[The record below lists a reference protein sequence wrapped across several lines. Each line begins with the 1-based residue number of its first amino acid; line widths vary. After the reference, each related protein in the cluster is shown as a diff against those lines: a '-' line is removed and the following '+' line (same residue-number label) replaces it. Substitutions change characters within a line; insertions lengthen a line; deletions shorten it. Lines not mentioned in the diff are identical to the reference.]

1 MKLYNTADPNIKPP
15 VLMLV
20 YGQGG
25 VGKTTFTSTAPKPL
39 LADCENGSKYF
50 GLRGIHM
57 DVAQIESWNDI
68 EQFYLH
74 VKNSDYETV
83 VVDPIGE
90 LMEKLKVHIVKS
102 KEKKWVQYD
111 GSLTMAGW
119 GEMKDR
125 MRNFVKSI
133 KNLGKHMILVA
144 HVEEKD
150 DEGKM
155 IKRPKIMTK
164 ISEEM
169 IALVDIVGLMETV
182 RQPNENGEIIDKRII
197 RVQPTEKY
205 EGKDRTGQLGAIIE
219 PDFSKIVN
227 ACQGTEVYAWSSA
240 KAKGTEKTEAPK
252 APAPKAPTK
261 PAGKTKTEKLAD
273 TMAKWLVDLKQD
285 LEYEENQYEIARQH
299 PTDTAQFRK
308 GLEKTA
314 KRIADIKAEIA
325 ELEKDE
331 EVVEPSDV
339 KTSAQSKLDKALG
352 K

>member
-1 MKLYNTADPNIKPP
+1 MKLYNTTDPNIKPP

-50 GLRGIHM
+50 GLRGITM
-57 DVAQIESWNDI
+57 DIALIENWNDI

-74 VKNSDYETV
+74 VKNHPEYETV

-90 LMEKLKVHIVKS
+90 LMEKLKLHIQRS

-111 GSLTMAGW
+111 GSLTMSGW

-133 KNLGKHMILVA
+133 KDLGRHMILVA

-150 DEGKM
+150 DEGKV

-164 ISEEM
+164 ISEDL
-169 IALVDIVGLMETV
+169 IALVDIVGMMEV
-182 RQPNENGEIIDKRII
+182 IRQPNEAGEVVDKRVI

-205 EGKDRTGQLGAIIE
+205 EGKDRTGQLGSVVE
-219 PDFSKIVN
+219 PDFQKIVN
-227 ACQGTEVYAWSSA
+227 ACQGTEVYAWSSE
-240 KAKGTEKTEAPK
+240 KAKKSGVQEATVAPK
-252 APAPKAPTK
+252 
-261 PAGKTKTEKLAD
+261 KTKVKVP
-273 TMAKWLVDLKQD
+273 K
-285 LEYEENQYEIARQH
+285 
-299 PTDTAQFRK
+299 
-308 GLEKTA
+308 
-314 KRIADIKAEIA
+314 
-325 ELEKDE
+325 
-331 EVVEPSDV
+331 SDV
-339 KTSAQSKLDKALG
+339 ATGEIITGDEVESGDVRESAQSKLDSALE
-352 K
+352 

>member
-150 DEGKM
+150 DEGRL

-164 ISEEM
+164 ISEEL
-169 IALVDIVGLMETV
+169 IALVDIVGMMETV
-182 RQPNENGEIIDKRII
+182 RTANDSGEIIDKRII

-219 PDFSKIVN
+219 PDFEKIVN
-227 ACQGTEVYAWSSA
+227 ACQGTKVYSWSSA
-240 KAKGTEKTEAPK
+240 KAKSAEKADEPKEPTAPK
-252 APAPKAPTK
+252 TSEKKSTKKAAPQVEE
-261 PAGKTKTEKLAD
+261 PAD
-273 TMAKWLVDLKQD
+273 
-285 LEYEENQYEIARQH
+285 EN
-299 PTDTAQFRK
+299 
-308 GLEKTA
+308 
-314 KRIADIKAEIA
+314 
-325 ELEKDE
+325 E

>member
-50 GLRGIHM
+50 GLRGIRM
-57 DVAQIESWNDI
+57 DIALIENWNDI

-90 LMEKLKVHIVKS
+90 LMEKLKIHIVKS

-133 KNLGKHMILVA
+133 KDLGKHMILVA

-182 RQPNENGEIIDKRII
+182 RTPNEAGEIVDKRII
-197 RVQPTEKY
+197 RVQPTDKY
-205 EGKDRTGQLGAIIE
+205 EGKDRTGQLGNIIE
-219 PDFSKIVN
+219 PDFAKIVN
-227 ACQGTEVYAWSSA
+227 ACQGTEVYAWSSS
-240 KAKGTEKTEAPK
+240 KAKGEVPK
-252 APAPKAPTK
+252 APAPKAPAPKTPPGNPTK
-261 PAGKTKTEKLAD
+261 PAVKTNTEKI
-273 TMAKWLVDLKQD
+273 VDLKQD
-285 LEYEENQYEIARQH
+285 LEYEESQYEIARQH

-314 KRIADIKAEIA
+314 QRIADMKAEIA
-325 ELEKDE
+325 ELEE
-331 EVVEPSDV
+331 IEGHVEPSVNGD
-339 KTSAQSKLDKALG
+339 AQSKLDKAL
-352 K
+352 KQ

>member
-57 DVAQIESWNDI
+57 DVALVESWNDI

-74 VKNSDYETV
+74 VKNHPEYETV

-90 LMEKLKVHIVKS
+90 LMEKLKIHIVKS

-125 MRNFVKSI
+125 MRNFIKGVKD
-133 KNLGKHMILVA
+133 LGRHMILVA

-150 DEGKM
+150 DEGRL

-164 ISEEM
+164 ISEEI
-169 IALVDIVGLMETV
+169 IALVDIVGMMETV
-182 RQPNENGEIIDKRII
+182 RQPNESGEIVDKRII

-219 PDFSKIVN
+219 PDFEKIVK
-227 ACQGTEVYAWSSA
+227 ACQGTEVYSWSSS
-240 KAKGTEKTEAPK
+240 KAKGDEPK
-252 APAPKAPTK
+252 K
-261 PAGKTKTEKLAD
+261 PAAKTPAKKPAD
-273 TMAKWLVDLKQD
+273 
-285 LEYEENQYEIARQH
+285 
-299 PTDTAQFRK
+299 K
-308 GLEKTA
+308 GLANVPQGTENEPAAPET
-314 KRIADIKAEIA
+314 IQGETP
-325 ELEKDE
+325 
-331 EVVEPSDV
+331 VEPETV
-339 KTSAQSKLDKALG
+339 NASAQSKLDKALES
-352 K
+352 

>member
-25 VGKTTFTSTAPKPL
+25 VGKTTFTSTSPKPL

-57 DVAQIESWNDI
+57 DVALIETWNDI

-74 VKNSDYETV
+74 VKNHPEYETV

-90 LMEKLKVHIVKS
+90 LMEKLKIHIVKS

-111 GSLTMAGW
+111 GTLTMAGW

-125 MRNFVKSI
+125 MRNFI
-133 KNLGKHMILVA
+133 KGIKDLGRHMILVA

-150 DEGKM
+150 DEGRL

-169 IALVDIVGLMETV
+169 IALVDIVGMMETV
-182 RQPNENGEIIDKRII
+182 RQPNESGEIVDKRII

-205 EGKDRTGQLGAIIE
+205 EGKDRTGQLGAIVE
-219 PDFSKIVN
+219 PDFQKIVR
-227 ACQGTEVYAWSSA
+227 ACQGTEVYKWSSD
-240 KAKGTEKTEAPK
+240 KAKDSALKSGAEKPVSPDKSVKGPK
-252 APAPKAPTK
+252 
-261 PAGKTKTEKLAD
+261 KTT
-273 TMAKWLVDLKQD
+273 
-285 LEYEENQYEIARQH
+285 
-299 PTDTAQFRK
+299 P
-308 GLEKTA
+308 
-314 KRIADIKAEIA
+314 
-325 ELEKDE
+325 KDE
-331 EVVEPSDV
+331 ELPTEIEPVETVVE
-339 KTSAQSKLDKALG
+339 SAQDKLNKALEQ
-352 K
+352 